1 MLKILRNLPPKLLEA
16 IKEFRKS
23 AEYKVNIK
31 KSILFLFPSN
41 E

>member
-1 MLKILRNLPPKLLEA
+1 MLKSLRNPPPKLLEA

-31 KSILFLFPSN
+31 KIYFISVYQQ
-41 E
+41 